1 MPVSAARVASRH
13 LHTRT
18 ASAETLEVVDAMIDA
33 WGEAFLDSLA
43 RFRITEDNV
52 DDALTGHMDP
62 DEVNAAFDP
71 AGRTAGIM
79 DTVSAL
85 GGKVLS
91 EAWHMITH
99 PFIAAWKMATS
110 SSYRGKVI
118 AGVKRAVR
126 HEVRATRHMF
136 IVAQR
141 LLAGEEVRPQ
151 EVRAAVFQFAD
162 LTVRVLLVKFVGPHI
177 AHMFS
182 HGALKAMASL
192 LTPID
197 EVVAVMVDKP
207 MRWATNHLLG
217 EAIGL
222 LPSGFYTHT

>member
-13 LHTRT
+13 LRTRT
-18 ASAETLEVVDAMIDA
+18 AADETFEVVEAMIDA
-33 WGEAFLDSLA
+33 WGGEFLDSLA

-52 DDALTGHMDP
+52 DDALTGHLDP
-62 DEVNAAFDP
+62 DEVNAVFDP
-71 AGRTAGIM
+71 TGKTAGIM

-91 EAWHMITH
+91 GAWHMITH
-99 PFIAAWKMATS
+99 PFIAAWKMVTS
-110 SSYRGKVI
+110 SQYRGKVI
-118 AGVKRAVR
+118 AGIKRAIR
-126 HEVRATRHMF
+126 HEVRATKHMF
-136 IVAQR
+136 SVAAR

-162 LTVRVLLVKFVGPHI
+162 LTIRVLLIKFIGPHLTH
-177 AHMFS
+177 AFAQ
-182 HGALKAMASL
+182 GGLKALASM
-192 LTPID
+192 LTPLD
-197 EVVAVMVDKP
+197 EVIAVMVDKP
-207 MRWATNHLLG
+207 MRWATNHLVG

>member
-13 LHTRT
+13 LHQRT
-18 ASAETLEVVDAMIDA
+18 ASNEVFEVVEAMVDA

-52 DDALTGHMDP
+52 DDALTGYLDP
-62 DEVNAAFDP
+62 DEVNAVFDP
-71 AGRTAGIM
+71 TGKTAGIM

-91 EAWHMITH
+91 GAWHMIVG
-99 PFIAAWKMATS
+99 PFIAAWKMVTS
-110 SSYRGKVI
+110 SQYRNKVLTGI
-118 AGVKRAVR
+118 KRAIR
-126 HEVRATRHMF
+126 HEMRATKHMF
-136 IVAQR
+136 TVAAR

-162 LTVRVLLVKFVGPHI
+162 LAIRVLMAVFIGPHI
-177 AHMFS
+177 AHMFA
-182 HGALKAMASL
+182 HGALKALASL
-192 LTPID
+192 LTPLD
-197 EVVAVMVDKP
+197 EVIAVMVDKP
-207 MRWATNHLLG
+207 MRWATNHLVG
-217 EAIGL
+217 EAFGL